1 MNWTKRLTSKMMLC
15 VLCLM
20 LPPLALAKALVLSNI
35 KTINTLKSTRF
46 LFDLDGQFTY
56 RGFSLHNPERYVLD
70 FKNVSSKIAVNKINL
85 KGLPV
90 NKLRC
95 AEHKEY
101 YRFVF
106 DLPDG
111 HKVSS
116 RRELKAPVDVKR
128 LSVTIQKPQQKVSGN
143 AVSPPKTSL
152 HARTLAEKPSKH
164 PARSSKRV
172 AHKKS
177 HQTRLVHKASSS
189 QKAHQRLVRPK
200 GFARDIIV
208 VIDPGHG
215 GKDPGAAGSQGAK
228 EKEVVLAIAKKLQ
241 RMINAEPGFKAI
253 LTRKDDRYLRLRQRL
268 SFAHKYNADMFVA
281 IHADA
286 YRHNR
291 AHGASVYAVSA
302 RGATSEAARWLAKR
316 ENESEFVGGL
326 ELSDRDYLVRSVLID
341 LSQTHV
347 ISASLQMGSSILGE
361 LGKFTDLHHSTVEQ
375 AAFVVL
381 KSPDIP
387 SLLVETGFLSNPKE
401 EANLSKPT
409 YQKRISLAIKHGIKS
424 YFVAHPPRGTRL
436 ATNRNQRQNT

>member
-1 MNWTKRLTSKMMLC
+1 MMLC
-15 VLCLM
+15 VLCLT
-20 LPPLALAKALVLSNI
+20 LPSLVLAKTLVLSDI
-35 KTINTLKSTRF
+35 HVINSLKSTRF
-46 LFDLDGQFTY
+46 LFDLDDKFTY
-56 RGFSLHNPERYVLD
+56 RAFSLHHPERYVID
-70 FKNVSSKIAVNKINL
+70 FKDVSSKVDLSKIRL

-90 NKLRC
+90 TQLRS
-95 AEHKEY
+95 APHKEY
-101 YRFVF
+101 YRIVF
-106 DLPDG
+106 DLPAG
-111 HKVSS
+111 YSVTTQ
-116 RRELKAPVDVKR
+116 REKRAPVDVKR
-128 LSVTIQKPQQKVSGN
+128 LSVTIDKPQQQAS
-143 AVSPPKTSL
+143 ATPAPPAKKSRL
-152 HARTLAEKPSKH
+152 HA
-164 PARSSKRV
+164 
-172 AHKKS
+172 AHKSVVKK
-177 HQTRLVHKASSS
+177 QVAVKKNVTPAKPVAP
-189 QKAHQRLVRPK
+189 ATTERPTH
-200 GFARDIIV
+200 FIRDIIV

-215 GKDPGAAGSQGAK
+215 GKDPGAAGAHGAK
-228 EKEVVLAIAKKLQ
+228 EKEVVLAIAKRLQ
-241 RMINAEPGFKAI
+241 KMINAEPGFKAI
-253 LTRKDDRYLRLRQRL
+253 LTRNDDRYLKLRQRL

-302 RGATSEAARWLAKR
+302 RGATSEAARWLAKK

-361 LGKFTDLHHSTVEQ
+361 LGKFTDLHHPTVEQ

-401 EANLSKPT
+401 EANLSQPA

-436 ATNRNQRQNT
+436 AYNRNKRQNT